1 MDMSAQCSWCVSPAR
16 AAAEERIAAG
26 DAVSLVYRD
35 FALSRDQWKHHRL
48 HGSLPR
54 LRVEIL
60 NDDGGPSTVIPRLE
74 SLLMIVE
81 SERETVRGAVM
92 VSLLRLERDLLGD
105 IARLRGEFPQK
116 QSMSVGDWAEWS
128 VVLDALTPYP
138 KAMRAV
144 SKALT
149 A

>member
-1 MDMSAQCSWCVSPAR
+1 
-16 AAAEERIAAG
+16 
-26 DAVSLVYRD
+26 
-35 FALSRDQWKHHRL
+35 
-48 HGSLPR
+48 
-54 LRVEIL
+54 
-60 NDDGGPSTVIPRLE
+60 
-74 SLLMIVE
+74 MIVE